1 MQKCSPVFCEEF
13 FVQFRSRQVIF
24 CRRYADITSRMD
36 SDFASQ
42 NKEDCMTLTINAN
55 MTNYIE
61 NVKLFTEKAEQGN
74 RKTFFAGNSSLANDP
89 IAEKRKEAQEKAWKV
104 VSDAWDAD
112 KKIDKSIED
121 RQNHYNEMVEVVKEA
136 QSHLKDI
143 NDQID
148 VLKEE
153 YGITEE
159 TEFKDWPDEY
169 KQRYLE
175 LNKQASTFKEQIYD
189 ADKLMKDDIADIKA
203 IALERLKSDPMAE
216 AQKTADAIEE
226 AANKEIIGMA
236 MQQAKDHIDEKME
249 EVEEKAEEKEEEE
262 EAKEEKL
269 ELQREIKELQKVI
282 AEGAKEAV
290 EEAAAKAEARR
301 HEKEALDLPLDE
313 LVKLT
318 QMNTETDK
326 AQKSL
331 DEIKYSMNLLEA
343 DLKGIEIDK
352 EV

>member
-1 MQKCSPVFCEEF
+1 MS
-13 FVQFRSRQVIF
+13 
-24 CRRYADITSRMD
+24 
-36 SDFASQ
+36 
-42 NKEDCMTLTINAN
+42 LTINAS

-61 NVKLFTEKAEQGN
+61 NGKLFTEKGEQGN
-74 RKTFFAGNSSLANDP
+74 RKSFFAGNSNLVNDP
-89 IAEKRKEAQEKAWKV
+89 IAQKRKEAQEKAWKV

-121 RQNHYNEMVEVVKEA
+121 RQNHYNEMVEVMKEA

-153 YGITEE
+153 YGVTEE

-169 KQRYLE
+169 KQRYFE
-175 LNKQASTFKEQIYD
+175 LYKQASEFKNQIYD
-189 ADKLMKDDIADIKA
+189 ADKLMKDDVADIKA
-203 IALERLKSDPMAE
+203 IALERLKSDPMAD
-216 AQKTADAIEE
+216 AQKTVEAIEE

-249 EVEEKAEEKEEEE
+249 EEEEKAEEKVEEE

-269 ELQREIKELQKVI
+269 ELQREIKELQKAI
-282 AEGAKEAV
+282 AEGTKEAV
-290 EEAAAKAEARR
+290 KEATAEAEARR
-301 HEKEALDLPLDE
+301 QENEALDLPLDE
-313 LVKLT
+313 LIKLT

-352 EV
+352 EI

>member
-1 MQKCSPVFCEEF
+1 MS
-13 FVQFRSRQVIF
+13 
-24 CRRYADITSRMD
+24 
-36 SDFASQ
+36 
-42 NKEDCMTLTINAN
+42 LTINAN
-55 MTNYIE
+55 MANYIE
-61 NVKLFTEKAEQGN
+61 NGTLFTEKTEQDK
-74 RKTFFAGNSSLANDP
+74 RKSFFAGDTNLASDP

-112 KKIDKSIED
+112 KAIDKSVED
-121 RQNHYNEMVEVVKEA
+121 RKNHYNEMLAIKEEA

-159 TEFKDWPDEY
+159 MKYQDWPAEY
-169 KQRYLE
+169 KQRYFE
-175 LNKQASTFKEQIYD
+175 LHDQASEFKKQIYD

-203 IALERLKSDPMAE
+203 IALERLKSDPMIDD
-216 AQKTADAIEE
+216 QKTADAIEA
-226 AANKEIIGMA
+226 AANEEIIGMA

-249 EVEEKAEEKEEEE
+249 EAEEKAEEKAEED

-269 ELQREIKELQKVI
+269 EDLKEIRALQEAII
-282 AEGAKEAV
+282 EGTKEAV
-290 EEAAAKAEARR
+290 AEAEARR
-301 HEKEALDLPLDE
+301 HENETPELPLDE
-313 LVKLT
+313 LIKLS

-343 DLKGIEIDK
+343 DLKGIEID
-352 EV
+352 EEI

>member
-1 MQKCSPVFCEEF
+1 MS
-13 FVQFRSRQVIF
+13 
-24 CRRYADITSRMD
+24 
-36 SDFASQ
+36 
-42 NKEDCMTLTINAN
+42 LTINAN
-55 MTNYIE
+55 MANYIE
-61 NVKLFTEKAEQGN
+61 NGKLFTEKAEQGD
-74 RKTFFAGNSSLANDP
+74 RKSFFAGNMNLVNDP

-136 QSHLKDI
+136 QSHLQDI

-153 YGITEE
+153 YGVTDEMGY
-159 TEFKDWPDEY
+159 KDWPDEY

-203 IALERLKSDPMAE
+203 IVLERLKSDPMAD

-236 MQQAKDHIDEKME
+236 MQQAKDHIDEKIE
-249 EVEEKAEEKEEEE
+249 EAEEKAEEKAEEE

-269 ELQREIKELQKVI
+269 ELQREIKELQKAI
-282 AEGAKEAV
+282 AEGTKEAV
-290 EEAAAKAEARR
+290 EEAAAEAEARR
-301 HEKEALDLPLDE
+301 HENENLDLPLDE

-318 QMNTETDK
+318 QMNTEADK

-331 DEIKYSMNLLEA
+331 DEIKFSMNLLEA

>member
-1 MQKCSPVFCEEF
+1 
-13 FVQFRSRQVIF
+13 
-24 CRRYADITSRMD
+24 
-36 SDFASQ
+36 
-42 NKEDCMTLTINAN
+42 MTLTINAN

-61 NVKLFTEKAEQGN
+61 NGKLFTEKAEQGN

-121 RQNHYNEMVEVVKEA
+121 RQNHYNEMLEVVKEA

-249 EVEEKAEEKEEEE
+249 EVEEKAEEKAEEE

-269 ELQREIKELQKVI
+269 ELQREIKELQKAI
-282 AEGAKEAV
+282 AEGTKEAV

-343 DLKGIEIDK
+343 DLKGIEVDK

>member
-1 MQKCSPVFCEEF
+1 
-13 FVQFRSRQVIF
+13 
-24 CRRYADITSRMD
+24 
-36 SDFASQ
+36 
-42 NKEDCMTLTINAN
+42 MTLTINAN

-61 NVKLFTEKAEQGN
+61 NGKLFTEKAEQGN

-121 RQNHYNEMVEVVKEA
+121 RQNHYNEMLEVVKEA

-249 EVEEKAEEKEEEE
+249 EVEEKAEEKAEEE

-269 ELQREIKELQKVI
+269 ELQREIKELQKAI
-282 AEGAKEAV
+282 AEGTKEAV
-290 EEAAAKAEARR
+290 EEAAAKAEASR
-301 HEKEALDLPLDE
+301 HENEALDLPLDE

>member
-1 MQKCSPVFCEEF
+1 MS
-13 FVQFRSRQVIF
+13 
-24 CRRYADITSRMD
+24 
-36 SDFASQ
+36 
-42 NKEDCMTLTINAN
+42 LTINAS

-61 NVKLFTEKAEQGN
+61 NGKLFTEKGEQGN
-74 RKTFFAGNSSLANDP
+74 RKSFFAGNSNLVNDP
-89 IAEKRKEAQEKAWKV
+89 IAQKRKEAQEKAWKV

-121 RQNHYNEMVEVVKEA
+121 RQNHYNEMVEVMKEA

-153 YGITEE
+153 YGVTEE

-169 KQRYLE
+169 KQRYFE
-175 LNKQASTFKEQIYD
+175 LYKQASEFKNQIYD
-189 ADKLMKDDIADIKA
+189 ADKLMKDDVADIKA
-203 IALERLKSDPMAE
+203 IALERLKSDPMAD
-216 AQKTADAIEE
+216 AQKTVEAIEE

-249 EVEEKAEEKEEEE
+249 EEEEKAEEKAEEE

-269 ELQREIKELQKVI
+269 ELQREIKELQKAI
-282 AEGAKEAV
+282 AEGTKEAV
-290 EEAAAKAEARR
+290 KEATAEAEARR
-301 HEKEALDLPLDE
+301 QENEALDLPLDE
-313 LVKLT
+313 LIKLT

-352 EV
+352 EI

>member
-1 MQKCSPVFCEEF
+1 MS
-13 FVQFRSRQVIF
+13 
-24 CRRYADITSRMD
+24 
-36 SDFASQ
+36 
-42 NKEDCMTLTINAN
+42 LTINAS

-61 NVKLFTEKAEQGN
+61 NGKLFTEKGEQGN
-74 RKTFFAGNSSLANDP
+74 RKSFFAGNSNLVNDP
-89 IAEKRKEAQEKAWKV
+89 IAQKRKEAQEKAWKV

-121 RQNHYNEMVEVVKEA
+121 RQNHYNEMVEVMKEA

-153 YGITEE
+153 YGVTEE

-169 KQRYLE
+169 KQRYFE
-175 LNKQASTFKEQIYD
+175 LYKQASEFKNQIYD
-189 ADKLMKDDIADIKA
+189 ADKLMKDDVADIKA
-203 IALERLKSDPMAE
+203 IALERLKSDPMAD
-216 AQKTADAIEE
+216 AQKTVEAIEE

-249 EVEEKAEEKEEEE
+249 EEEEKAEEKAEEE

-269 ELQREIKELQKVI
+269 ELQREIKELQKAI
-282 AEGAKEAV
+282 AEGTKEAV
-290 EEAAAKAEARR
+290 KEATAEAEARR
-301 HEKEALDLPLDE
+301 QENEALDLPLDE
-313 LVKLT
+313 LIKLT

-343 DLKGIEIDK
+343 DLKGIQIDK
-352 EV
+352 EI

>member
-1 MQKCSPVFCEEF
+1 MS
-13 FVQFRSRQVIF
+13 
-24 CRRYADITSRMD
+24 
-36 SDFASQ
+36 
-42 NKEDCMTLTINAN
+42 LTINAS

-61 NVKLFTEKAEQGN
+61 NGKLFTEKGEQGN
-74 RKTFFAGNSSLANDP
+74 RKSFFAGNSNLVNDP
-89 IAEKRKEAQEKAWKV
+89 IAQKRKEAQEKAWKV

-153 YGITEE
+153 YGVTEE

-169 KQRYLE
+169 KQRYFE
-175 LNKQASTFKEQIYD
+175 LYKQASEFKNQIYD
-189 ADKLMKDDIADIKA
+189 ADKLMKDDVADIKA
-203 IALERLKSDPMAE
+203 IALERLKSDPMAD
-216 AQKTADAIEE
+216 AQKTVEAIEE
-226 AANKEIIGMA
+226 VANKEIIGMA

-249 EVEEKAEEKEEEE
+249 EEEEKAEEKAEEE

-269 ELQREIKELQKVI
+269 ELQREIKELQKAI
-282 AEGAKEAV
+282 AEGTKEAV
-290 EEAAAKAEARR
+290 KEATAEAEARR
-301 HEKEALDLPLDE
+301 QENEALDLPLDE
-313 LVKLT
+313 LIKLT

-352 EV
+352 EI

>member
-1 MQKCSPVFCEEF
+1 MS
-13 FVQFRSRQVIF
+13 
-24 CRRYADITSRMD
+24 
-36 SDFASQ
+36 
-42 NKEDCMTLTINAN
+42 LTINAN
-55 MTNYIE
+55 MTSYIE
-61 NVKLFTEKAEQGN
+61 SGKLFTEKREQGE
-74 RKTFFAGNSSLANDP
+74 RKSFFAGNSNLANDP

-143 NDQID
+143 NEQLD

-159 TEFKDWPDEY
+159 MGFKDWSDEY

-175 LNKQASTFKEQIYD
+175 LNKQASKFKKDIYD

-203 IALERLKSDPMAE
+203 IALERLKSDPMAD
-216 AQKTADAIEE
+216 AQKTANAIEE

-236 MQQAKDHIDEKME
+236 IQQAKDHIDEKME
-249 EVEEKAEEKEEEE
+249 EAEEKAEEKAKEE

-269 ELQREIKELQKVI
+269 ELQREIKELQKAI
-282 AEGAKEAV
+282 AEGTKEV
-290 EEAAAKAEARR
+290 VKEEAAEAEARR
-301 HEKEALDLPLDE
+301 QENEALDLPLDE

-318 QMNTETDK
+318 QMNTETNK

-343 DLKGIEIDK
+343 DLKGIEIDQ
-352 EV
+352 EI